1 MQMILSP
8 EEVKKRQQLD
18 LKISYPYDP
27 NYDYKTRLT
36 RLDLDKERENDIK
49 KDKGFIIAPSQ
60 GIKKDLKNQF
70 SIFSSKFG
78 QTIKDVNPFGN
89 RYRCE
94 CGYLQNKVNNGCI
107 CPICGTRVR
116 YVDDDYN
123 YFGWMVLKDYYII
136 SPAFYN
142 GIRYFIGRDFDNI
155 IKYDPVVDED
165 GHQLSPD
172 RPKDQPYYGI
182 GLITFREKFDEVMN
196 YYANKNKNKVD
207 YYNDIMSQK
216 DIVWTQSIPVFTVLL
231 RPYDVDRFTFSH
243 EATNAY
249 YNSINTKVT
258 SLNKSKLMEEK
269 AKANNQSIGP
279 IRKNIQ
285 ETLYELQL
293 KLDQLYNEIINI
305 IKGKKGNIR
314 SLFGGRC
321 NFTSR
326 NVITADPT
334 LRIDEVRLPYSALI
348 ELLQQSILN
357 ILTKTYNLSYADA
370 YKKWYQSNLKK
381 DKSIIAII
389 ESIIK
394 NSMENHRGLP
404 VLINRNPTIGLGSIL
419 QMYVVGISDPTDKFE
434 YVMQLPLQ
442 ILPLLAADST
452 RGHYYRN
459 IVVKTSLIAGM
470 C

>member
-1 MQMILSP
+1 MIKMLSP
-8 EEVKKRQQLD
+8 EQVREKQKLD
-18 LKISYPYDP
+18 IKISYPYSK
-27 NYDYKTRLT
+27 DYEFTTRLE
-36 RLDLDKERENDIK
+36 RLDLDKEREEDIK

-94 CGYLQNKVNNGCI
+94 CGYLQNKINNGCI
-107 CPICGTRVR
+107 CPICKTRVR

-123 YFGWMVLKDYYII
+123 YFGWFVLQDYYII

-142 GIRYFIGRDFDNI
+142 GIRYFIGKDFDNI
-155 IKYDPVVDED
+155 IKYDPLIDED
-165 GHQLSPD
+165 GHQKDPD
-172 RPKDQPYYGI
+172 RPKDQPFYGI
-182 GLITFREKFDEVMN
+182 GLIEFKDRFDEIME
-196 YYANKNKNKVD
+196 YYSNKNKTKTA
-207 YYNDIMSQK
+207 YYDDIMSHK
-216 DIVWTQSIPVFTVLL
+216 DIVFTQSIPVFTVLL
-231 RPYDVDRFTFSH
+231 RPYEVDKFTFSH

-249 YNSINTKVT
+249 YNSISNKVT

-269 AKANNQSIGP
+269 AKASNKSTGP
-279 IRKNIQ
+279 VRKQIQ
-285 ETLYELQL
+285 QTLLELQL
-293 KLDQLYNEIINI
+293 KLDQLYNEIIDI

-326 NVITADPT
+326 NVITADPR

-370 YKKWYQSNLKK
+370 YKQWYQANLKK
-381 DKSIIAII
+381 DKVIIDIINSIIH
-389 ESIIK
+389 

-404 VLINRNPTIGLGSIL
+404 ILINRNPTISYGL
-419 QMYVVGISDPTDKFE
+419 TK
-434 YVMQLPLQ
+434 
-442 ILPLLAADST
+442 T
-452 RGHYYRN
+452 RLTL
-459 IVVKTSLIAGM
+459 K
-470 C
+470 

>member
-1 MQMILSP
+1 MNNNLPSP
-8 EEVKKRQQLD
+8 EEVKEKQKLD
-18 LKISYPYDP
+18 LRISYPYDP
-27 NYDYKTRLT
+27 DYDYHTRLE
-36 RLDLDKERENDIK
+36 RIDLDKERVKDITEN
-49 KDKGFIIAPSQ
+49 KGFIIAPSQ

-107 CPICGTRVR
+107 CPVCNTKVK

-123 YFGWMVLKDYYII
+123 YFGWFVLKDYYII

-142 GIRYFIGRDFDNI
+142 GIRYFIGKDFDNI
-155 IKYDPVVDED
+155 IRYDPIVDED
-165 GHQLSPD
+165 GHQQLPD
-172 RPKDQPYYGI
+172 RPKDQPFYGI
-182 GLITFREKFDEVMN
+182 GLIEFRERFDEVMEF
-196 YYANKNKNKVD
+196 YANKNKNKID

-216 DIVWTQSIPVFTVLL
+216 SIVWTQSIPVFTVLL
-231 RPYDVDRFTFSH
+231 RPYDVDKYTFSH
-243 EATNAY
+243 EATNQY
-249 YNSINTKVT
+249 YESINTKVT
-258 SLNKSKLMEEK
+258 SLNKSKLMEERSKSKNK
-269 AKANNQSIGP
+269 ATGP
-279 IRKNIQ
+279 VRKQIQ
-285 ETLYELQL
+285 QTLYELQL
-293 KLDQLYNEIINI
+293 KLDQLYNEVIDI

-357 ILTKTYNLSYADA
+357 ILARTYNLSYADA
-370 YKKWYQSNLKK
+370 YKRWYQANLKK
-381 DKSIIAII
+381 DKVIIDIINSIIH
-389 ESIIK
+389 

-404 VLINRNPTIGLGSIL
+404 VLINRNPTISRGFRLIL
-419 QMYVVGISDPTDKFE
+419 T
-434 YVMQLPLQ
+434 
-442 ILPLLAADST
+442 
-452 RGHYYRN
+452 YY
-459 IVVKTSLIAGM
+459 
-470 C
+470 

>member
-1 MQMILSP
+1 MERQMTP
-8 EEVKKRQQLD
+8 EEARQHARLD
-18 LKISYPYDP
+18 LNISYPYDP
-27 NYDYKTRLT
+27 NYEYKTQLE
-36 RLDLDKERENDIK
+36 RLDLDKERENDIMH
-49 KDKGFIIAPSQ
+49 DKGFIIAPSQ

-94 CGYLQNKVNNGCI
+94 CGYLQNKVNNGCL
-107 CPICGTRVR
+107 CPVCNTRVK

-123 YFGWMVLKDYYII
+123 YFGWFVLKDYYII
-136 SPAFYN
+136 SPAFYS
-142 GIRYFIGRDFDNI
+142 GIRYFIGKDFDKI
-155 IKYDPVVDED
+155 IEYDPVVDED
-165 GHQLSPD
+165 GHQQAPD
-172 RPKDQPYYGI
+172 RPKDQPFYGI
-182 GLITFREKFDEVMN
+182 GLIEFRERFDEVME
-196 YYANKNKNKVD
+196 YYANKNKSKVE
-207 YYNDIMSQK
+207 YYNDIMAQK

-258 SLNKSKLMEEK
+258 ALNRSKLMEET
-269 AKANNQSIGP
+269 AKSNGASTGP

-285 ETLYELQL
+285 KMLLELQL
-293 KLDQLYNEIINI
+293 KLDKLYNEIIDI

-334 LRIDEVRLPYSALI
+334 LRIDEVRIPYSALI

-370 YKKWYQSNLKK
+370 YRKWYQANLKK
-381 DKSIIAII
+381 DKTIINII
-389 ESIIK
+389 NSIIK

-404 VLINRNPTIGLGSIL
+404 VLINRNPTISYGSIL
-419 QMYVVGISDPTDKFE
+419 QMYCVGISDPTEKFE

-442 ILPLLAADST
+442 ILPLLAADSKMPS
-452 RGHYYRN
+452 G
-459 IVVKTSLIAGM
+459 SLL
-470 C
+470 

>member
-1 MQMILSP
+1 M
-8 EEVKKRQQLD
+8 
-18 LKISYPYDP
+18 
-27 NYDYKTRLT
+27 
-36 RLDLDKERENDIK
+36 
-49 KDKGFIIAPSQ
+49 
-60 GIKKDLKNQF
+60 
-70 SIFSSKFG
+70 
-78 QTIKDVNPFGN
+78 
-89 RYRCE
+89 
-94 CGYLQNKVNNGCI
+94 
-107 CPICGTRVR
+107 
-116 YVDDDYN
+116 DDDYN

-370 YKKWYQSNLKK
+370 YKKWYQANLKK

-442 ILPLLAADST
+442 ILPLLAADFDYLMVSGAI
-452 RGHYYRN
+452 RKLRN
-459 IVVKTSLIAGM
+459 HCSLL
-470 C
+470 

>member
-1 MQMILSP
+1 MQKMLSP
-8 EEVKKRQQLD
+8 EEARKRQKLD

-27 NYDYKTRLT
+27 NYEYNTRLE
-36 RLDLDKERENDIK
+36 RLDLDKEREEDIK

-78 QTIKDVNPFGN
+78 QTIKDINPFGN
-89 RYRCE
+89 RYKCE

-107 CPICGTRVR
+107 CPICNTRVK

-123 YFGWMVLKDYYII
+123 YFGWLVLKDYYII

-142 GIRYFIGRDFDNI
+142 NIRYFIGKDFDKI
-155 IKYDPVVDED
+155 IKYEPVVDED
-165 GHQLSPD
+165 GHQLNPDNPKESP
-172 RPKDQPYYGI
+172 YIGI
-182 GLITFREKFDEVMN
+182 GLIEFRNKFDEIMEF
-196 YYANKNKNKVD
+196 YANKNKNKLD
-207 YYNDIMSQK
+207 NYNDIMSHK
-216 DIVWTQSIPVFTVLL
+216 DIVFTQSIPVFTVLL
-231 RPYDVDRFTFSH
+231 RPYDVDKFTFSH

-285 ETLYELQL
+285 ETLYQLQL

-305 IKGKKGNIR
+305 ISGKKGNIR
-314 SLFGGRC
+314 TLFGGRC

-357 ILTKTYNLSYADA
+357 ILTKTYNLSYSDA
-370 YKKWYQSNLKK
+370 YRKWYNASLVK
-381 DKSIIAII
+381 DKAIVD
-389 ESIIK
+389 IIK
-394 NSMENHRGLP
+394 SILRNSTENHRGLP
-404 VLINRNPTIGLGSIL
+404 VLINRNPSLALGSIL

-442 ILPLLAADST
+442 ILPLLAADS
-452 RGHYYRN
+452 R
-459 IVVKTSLIAGM
+459 KMA
-470 C
+470 

>member
-1 MQMILSP
+1 
-8 EEVKKRQQLD
+8 
-18 LKISYPYDP
+18 
-27 NYDYKTRLT
+27 
-36 RLDLDKERENDIK
+36 
-49 KDKGFIIAPSQ
+49 
-60 GIKKDLKNQF
+60 
-70 SIFSSKFG
+70 
-78 QTIKDVNPFGN
+78 
-89 RYRCE
+89 
-94 CGYLQNKVNNGCI
+94 
-107 CPICGTRVR
+107 
-116 YVDDDYN
+116 
-123 YFGWMVLKDYYII
+123 
-136 SPAFYN
+136 
-142 GIRYFIGRDFDNI
+142 
-155 IKYDPVVDED
+155 
-165 GHQLSPD
+165 
-172 RPKDQPYYGI
+172 
-182 GLITFREKFDEVMN
+182 
-196 YYANKNKNKVD
+196 
-207 YYNDIMSQK
+207 
-216 DIVWTQSIPVFTVLL
+216 
-231 RPYDVDRFTFSH
+231 
-243 EATNAY
+243 
-249 YNSINTKVT
+249 
-258 SLNKSKLMEEK
+258 MEEK

-370 YKKWYQSNLKK
+370 YKKWYQANLKK

-442 ILPLLAADST
+442 ILPLLAADFDYLMVSGAI
-452 RGHYYRN
+452 RMLRN
-459 IVVKTSLIAGM
+459 HCSLL
-470 C
+470 